1 MKRASATIRIDLAG
15 TNADPRTVAEALEP
29 DDTAEMTSQLDGEV
43 FETHVERESV
53 GGLRSTIDDHVINL
67 GVALRVA
74 RSAAG
79 PDRSTDR
86 IDDDETEGADGVGG
100 TGGIDGTDGID
111 GIDEADPECST
122 TADTE
127 ATGDTPASNGDEVSM
142 EDAKRQE

>member
-1 MKRASATIRIDLAG
+1 VKRASATIRIDLAG

-29 DDTAEMTSQLDGEV
+29 DDTAEMTSQLDGGV
-43 FETHVERESV
+43 LETHVERGSV
-53 GGLRSTIDDHVINL
+53 GGLRSTIDDHVVNL

-74 RSAAG
+74 GSAAG

-86 IDDDETEGADGVGG
+86 IDGDDETEGADGVSG
-100 TGGIDGTDGID
+100 TDGTDGID

-127 ATGDTPASNGDEVSM
+127 ATGDTPASDGDEESM

>member
-29 DDTAEMTSQLDGEV
+29 DDTAEMTSQLDGGV
-43 FETHVERESV
+43 LETHVERGSV
-53 GGLRSTIDDHVINL
+53 GGLRSTIDDHIVNL

-74 RSAAG
+74 GSAAG

-86 IDDDETEGADGVGG
+86 INDDDETEGADGVGG
-100 TGGIDGTDGID
+100 TDGTD

-127 ATGDTPASNGDEVSM
+127 ATGDTPASDGDEESM

>member
-29 DDTAEMTSQLDGEV
+29 DDTAEMTSQLDGGV
-43 FETHVERESV
+43 LETHVERGSV
-53 GGLRSTIDDHVINL
+53 GGLRSTIDDHIVNL

-74 RSAAG
+74 GSVAG
-79 PDRSTDR
+79 PDRSTDP
-86 IDDDETEGADGVGG
+86 INDDDETEGADGVGG
-100 TGGIDGTDGID
+100 TGGIDGTN

-127 ATGDTPASNGDEVSM
+127 ATGDTPASDGDEESM

>member
-29 DDTAEMTSQLDGEV
+29 DDTAEMTSQLDGGV
-43 FETHVERESV
+43 LETHVERGSV
-53 GGLRSTIDDHVINL
+53 GGLRSTIDDHIVNL

-74 RSAAG
+74 GSAAG
-79 PDRSTDR
+79 PDRSTDP
-86 IDDDETEGADGVGG
+86 INDDETEGADGVGG
-100 TGGIDGTDGID
+100 TDGTDGID

-127 ATGDTPASNGDEVSM
+127 ATGDTPASDGDEESM

>member
-29 DDTAEMTSQLDGEV
+29 DDTAEMTSQLDGGV
-43 FETHVERESV
+43 LETHVERGSV
-53 GGLRSTIDDHVINL
+53 GGLRSTIDDHIVNL

-74 RSAAG
+74 GSVAG

-86 IDDDETEGADGVGG
+86 INDDDETEGADGVGG
-100 TGGIDGTDGID
+100 TDGTDGID

-127 ATGDTPASNGDEVSM
+127 ATGDTPASDGDEESM

>member
-1 MKRASATIRIDLAG
+1 MKRASAAIRIDLAG

-29 DDTAEMTSQLDGEV
+29 DDTAEMTSQLDGGV
-43 FETHVERESV
+43 LETHVERGSV
-53 GGLRSTIDDHVINL
+53 GRLRSTIDDHVVNL

-74 RSAAG
+74 GSAAG

-86 IDDDETEGADGVGG
+86 IDDDDETEGADGVGG
-100 TGGIDGTDGID
+100 TDGINGIDE
-111 GIDEADPECST
+111 IDEADPECST

-127 ATGDTPASNGDEVSM
+127 ATGDTPASDGDEESM

>member
-29 DDTAEMTSQLDGEV
+29 DDTAEMTSQLDGGV
-43 FETHVERESV
+43 LETHVERGSV
-53 GGLRSTIDDHVINL
+53 GGLRSTIDDHIVNL

-74 RSAAG
+74 GSVAD

-86 IDDDETEGADGVGG
+86 INDDDETEGADGVGG
-100 TGGIDGTDGID
+100 TDGTDGID

-127 ATGDTPASNGDEVSM
+127 ATGDTPASDGDEESM

>member
-29 DDTAEMTSQLDGEV
+29 DDTAEMTSQLDGGV
-43 FETHVERESV
+43 LETHVERGSV
-53 GGLRSTIDDHVINL
+53 GGLRSTIDDHIVNL
-67 GVALRVA
+67 GVVLRVA
-74 RSAAG
+74 GSAAG
-79 PDRSTDR
+79 PDRSTDP
-86 IDDDETEGADGVGG
+86 IDDDDETEGADGVGG
-100 TGGIDGTDGID
+100 TDGTDGTD

-127 ATGDTPASNGDEVSM
+127 ATGDTPASDGDEESM

>member
-43 FETHVERESV
+43 LETHVERGSV
-53 GGLRSTIDDHVINL
+53 GGLRSMIDDHIVNL

-74 RSAAG
+74 GSAAG

-86 IDDDETEGADGVGG
+86 INDDDETEGADGVGG
-100 TGGIDGTDGID
+100 TDGTDGID

-127 ATGDTPASNGDEVSM
+127 ATGDTPASDGDEESM

>member
-1 MKRASATIRIDLAG
+1 VKRASATIRIDLAG

-29 DDTAEMTSQLDGEV
+29 DDTAEMTSQLDGGV
-43 FETHVERESV
+43 LETHVERGSV
-53 GGLRSTIDDHVINL
+53 GGLRSTIDDHIVNL

-74 RSAAG
+74 GSAAG

-86 IDDDETEGADGVGG
+86 INDDDETEGADGVGG
-100 TGGIDGTDGID
+100 TDGTDGID

-127 ATGDTPASNGDEVSM
+127 ATGDTPASDGDEESM

>member
-29 DDTAEMTSQLDGEV
+29 DDTAEMTSQLDGGV
-43 FETHVERESV
+43 LETHVERGSV
-53 GGLRSTIDDHVINL
+53 GGLRSTIDDHIVNL

-74 RSAAG
+74 GSAAG
-79 PDRSTDR
+79 PDRSTDP
-86 IDDDETEGADGVGG
+86 INDDDETEGADGVGG
-100 TGGIDGTDGID
+100 TDGINGIDE
-111 GIDEADPECST
+111 IDEADPECST

-127 ATGDTPASNGDEVSM
+127 ATGDTPASDGDEESM

>member
-29 DDTAEMTSQLDGEV
+29 DDTAEMTSQLDGGV
-43 FETHVERESV
+43 LETHVERGSV
-53 GGLRSTIDDHVINL
+53 GGLRSTIDDHIVNL

-74 RSAAG
+74 GSAAG

-86 IDDDETEGADGVGG
+86 INDDDETEGADGVG
-100 TGGIDGTDGID
+100 GTDGID

-127 ATGDTPASNGDEVSM
+127 ATGDTPASDGDEESM